1 MTIMLI
7 NITSHVIIVDTIT
20 ALFHYSFPLLSTS
33 ISADDGIFHDEMTQ
47 TFIPER
53 TGPLLPV

>member
-7 NITSHVIIVDTIT
+7 NITSHVIIVDTYNCFIP
-20 ALFHYSFPLLSTS
+20 LFIPFALSTS

-53 TGPLLPV
+53 TDHY